1 MWRFCLDSRTFYQKA
16 SIKLK
21 NSKMRRLLGTWKGCL
36 EVHMWIQVHTCVCS
50 EARCQHLPASPMSVL
65 HLTGFFETESLTE
78 PAHHW
83 VPRLTGQQEHFC
95 LLLPSTEI
103 MGVPPHAI
111 PNFLF
116 ICLFSESAKDLHNK
130 QLFIQSQTRS
140 PYTYFTTRDKRQE
153 IPQSLCVSPLPSLI
167 VSIFLFTV
175 FFPLLVETFVLSN
188 SLRSQR
194 VR

>member
-103 MGVPPHAI
+103 MGVPPHDI

-116 ICLFSESAKDLHNK
+116 ICLFSESAKDSGPHAC
-130 QLFIQSQTRS
+130 IT
-140 PYTYFTTRDKRQE
+140 
-153 IPQSLCVSPLPSLI
+153 
-167 VSIFLFTV
+167 
-175 FFPLLVETFVLSN
+175 SN
-188 SLRSQR
+188 FSYRVKPAAPTPILQRGTNARKSLRVS
-194 VR
+194 VWVLYLASLSLFFFS